1 MSFEL
6 LESLEGMNVRVLV
19 VEADHEADGH
29 QVVGVVQMVQER
41 AAISV
46 RILVVLGKKLVKSC
60 IEEHS
65 FVPVL
70 IL

>member
-19 VEADHEADGH
+19 VEADHEADSH

-46 RILVVLGKKLVKSC
+46 RILVVLGKKIWLKVAL
-60 IEEHS
+60 H
-65 FVPVL
+65 
-70 IL
+70 